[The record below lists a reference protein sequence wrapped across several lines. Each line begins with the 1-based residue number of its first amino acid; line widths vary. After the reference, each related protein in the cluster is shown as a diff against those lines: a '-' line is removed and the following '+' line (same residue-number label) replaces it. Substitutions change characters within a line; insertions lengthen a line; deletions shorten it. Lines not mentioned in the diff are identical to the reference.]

1 MNRMNDLTPEEALE
15 AFISLVF
22 VLLIVSAMTDI
33 YSQVEILDH
42 VIDLIKLMTYLF
54 IFVFVATIISK
65 IVNEL

>member
-1 MNRMNDLTPEEALE
+1 MNDLTPEEALE

-42 VIDLIKLMTYLF
+42 VIDLIKLLTYLF
-54 IFVFVATIISK
+54 LFVFVAAIISK